1 MNTEVSRRPVAVWDR
16 ILECNGAISAHCN
29 LHLPGSSNSPDSA
42 SQVVG
47 TTGMRHHARL
57 IFEFLVETGFH
68 HVGVSHLRQ
77 QNVLFLAVLLLS
89 WTNSEIIE
97 IREWGQVW
105 WLTPVIPALWEAEA
119 GTSRVSLL
127 PRLECSGVISAHCNL
142 CLPGSSDSSASAFR
156 IAGITGMG
164 HHTRLIFSFTLVA
177 QAGVQWRDLSSPQP
191 LPPGLKQFSCL
202 SLLSSWDYRYPP
214 PRLANFCIFSRDGV
228 SPCWPGWSETP
239 DLMIRLPQPPK
250 VPGLQADAAMQH
262 YGVNGYSLHAMN
274 SLSAMYNLHQ
284 QAAQQAQHA
293 PDYRPS
299 VHALTLAERLAD
311 IILEARYGSQHRKQ
325 RRSRTA
331 FTAQQLEALE
341 KTFQK
346 THYPDVVM
354 RERLAMCTNLPEARV
369 QVWFKNRRAK
379 FRKKQRSL
387 QKEQLQKQ
395 KEAEGSHGEGKTE
408 TPTPDT
414 QLDTDQPPRLPGGDA
429 PAELHLSLSEQSASE
444 SAPEDQLDREEDP
457 RAGAEDPKAEK
468 NPGAESKGLGCKR
481 GSPKADSPGSLTLAP
496 AAPGGG
502 LLGPS
507 HSYSSSPLSLFR
519 LQEQFRQHM
528 AATNNLVHYSSFE
541 VGGPAPAA
549 AAAAAA
555 AAVPYLG
562 VNMAPLGSLHCQS
575 YYQSLSAAAAAH
587 QGVWGSPLLPA
598 PPAGL
603 APATATLNSKTTS
616 IENLRLRAK
625 QHAASLGLDTLPN

>member
-1 MNTEVSRRPVAVWDR
+1 
-16 ILECNGAISAHCN
+16 
-29 LHLPGSSNSPDSA
+29 
-42 SQVVG
+42 
-47 TTGMRHHARL
+47 
-57 IFEFLVETGFH
+57 
-68 HVGVSHLRQ
+68 
-77 QNVLFLAVLLLS
+77 
-89 WTNSEIIE
+89 
-97 IREWGQVW
+97 
-105 WLTPVIPALWEAEA
+105 
-119 GTSRVSLL
+119 
-127 PRLECSGVISAHCNL
+127 
-142 CLPGSSDSSASAFR
+142 
-156 IAGITGMG
+156 
-164 HHTRLIFSFTLVA
+164 
-177 QAGVQWRDLSSPQP
+177 
-191 LPPGLKQFSCL
+191 
-202 SLLSSWDYRYPP
+202 
-214 PRLANFCIFSRDGV
+214 
-228 SPCWPGWSETP
+228 
-239 DLMIRLPQPPK
+239 
-250 VPGLQADAAMQH
+250 MQH

-395 KEAEGSHGEGKTE
+395 KDPEVSHDEGKNELPMPETQTSTSETDKKHVLQPETCTE
-408 TPTPDT
+408 MNLTSSD
-414 QLDTDQPPRLPGGDA
+414 
-429 PAELHLSLSEQSASE
+429 QSASE
-444 SAPEDQLDREEDP
+444 SAAEEQTDREEDFKRP
-457 RAGAEDPKAEK
+457 AEEPKHDK
-468 NPGAESKGLGCKR
+468 GPTVDSKSLHCKR
-481 GSPKADSPGSLTLAP
+481 SSPKSESPVSTIVTP
-496 AAPGGG
+496 VSTNNSG
-502 LLGPS
+502 LVQT

-528 AATNNLVHYSSFE
+528 AATNNLVHYSSFDM
-541 VGGPAPAA
+541 GTPS
-549 AAAAAA
+549 
-555 AAVPYLG
+555 AVPYLG
-562 VNMAPLGSLHCQS
+562 MNVNMAPLSSLHCQS
-575 YYQSLSAAAAAH
+575 YYQSLSHA
-587 QGVWGSPLLPA
+587 QQVWSAPILQASSALPS
-598 PPAGL
+598 
-603 APATATLNSKTTS
+603 LNSKTTS

>member
-1 MNTEVSRRPVAVWDR
+1 
-16 ILECNGAISAHCN
+16 
-29 LHLPGSSNSPDSA
+29 
-42 SQVVG
+42 
-47 TTGMRHHARL
+47 
-57 IFEFLVETGFH
+57 
-68 HVGVSHLRQ
+68 
-77 QNVLFLAVLLLS
+77 
-89 WTNSEIIE
+89 
-97 IREWGQVW
+97 
-105 WLTPVIPALWEAEA
+105 
-119 GTSRVSLL
+119 
-127 PRLECSGVISAHCNL
+127 
-142 CLPGSSDSSASAFR
+142 
-156 IAGITGMG
+156 
-164 HHTRLIFSFTLVA
+164 
-177 QAGVQWRDLSSPQP
+177 
-191 LPPGLKQFSCL
+191 
-202 SLLSSWDYRYPP
+202 
-214 PRLANFCIFSRDGV
+214 
-228 SPCWPGWSETP
+228 
-239 DLMIRLPQPPK
+239 
-250 VPGLQADAAMQH
+250 MQH

-395 KEAEGSHGEGKTE
+395 KDVLTDGPLATNDKDDASSSINLENQPPSSSSSSSSMEAEAAPHTLGS
-408 TPTPDT
+408 
-414 QLDTDQPPRLPGGDA
+414 
-429 PAELHLSLSEQSASE
+429 ELSVELNVTSAEQSGSE
-444 SAPEDQLDREEDP
+444 SATEDNATDKEDEIKQHREDLKVEKEP
-457 RAGAEDPKAEK
+457 APGNISPLFKRLSPK
-468 NPGAESKGLGCKR
+468 PDSPL
-481 GSPKADSPGSLTLAP
+481 GSPAISSSSSEVT
-496 AAPGGG
+496 GGISQ
-502 LLGPS
+502 S

-528 AATNNLVHYSSFE
+528 AATNNLVHYPSFDMAT
-541 VGGPAPAA
+541 PPSI
-549 AAAAAA
+549 
-555 AAVPYLG
+555 PYLG
-562 VNMAPLGSLHCQS
+562 MNVNMPAPLGSLPCQS
-575 YYQSLSAAAAAH
+575 YYQSLSHHA
-587 QGVWGSPLLPA
+587 QQVWNSPLLQA
-598 PPAGL
+598 SGGL
-603 APATATLNSKTTS
+603 PSHNSKTTS